1 MPSHR
6 YGEDAP
12 IGDALATAIGHM
24 VQQWGH
30 LEDNAIF
37 LTALLHGANPFHFR
51 AVGVNLPTRAK
62 FEALGATAER
72 TLTSR
77 KAATIV
83 GLVARAISLTAE
95 RNRIIHG
102 SWYPTDNPDVAER
115 YTYGA
120 RGTLRRKQEQV
131 SAARVRGFTEE
142 VTQLRHRFN
151 RAISRTGWYKR
162 GSPPPPS
169 SP

>member
-1 MPSHR
+1 MLRHR

-12 IGDALATAIGHM
+12 IGDALATAIGHL

-37 LTALLHGANPFHFR
+37 LTALLHNADPFHFR
-51 AVGVNLPTRAK
+51 AVGVNLPTRSK
-62 FEALGATAER
+62 FEALAATAQR

-77 KAATIV
+77 KARTIV
-83 GLVARAISLTAE
+83 EIAERAIRLTAE

-102 SWYPTDNPDVAER
+102 SWYPTQNPDVAER

-120 RGTLRRKQEQV
+120 RGTLLRKAEQV
-131 SAARVRGFTEE
+131 SAARVRGFTGE
-142 VTQLRHRFN
+142 VARLRRRFN
-151 RAISRTGWYKR
+151 HAISRTGWYR
-162 GSPPPPS
+162 PRVPSPPP
-169 SP
+169 